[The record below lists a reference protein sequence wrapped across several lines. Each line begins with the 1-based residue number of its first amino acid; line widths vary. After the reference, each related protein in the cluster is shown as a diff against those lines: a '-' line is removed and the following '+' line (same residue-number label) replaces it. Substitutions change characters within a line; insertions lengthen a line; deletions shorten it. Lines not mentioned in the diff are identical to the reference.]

1 MKKTLFAAALASVA
15 LAGCVK
21 NEAEIVQNAD
31 SKITFAAP
39 LVSSIT
45 RIHEGE
51 INNPY
56 PTEEEFVVFAKLYS
70 DKYDAWRDGT
80 WYMGSNTEG
89 IVVKYNPDAN
99 IQGWVPDVNYYWP
112 KNGSLTFYAYS
123 PADYDTWKPL
133 INQGVM
139 ESSDVTIPA
148 DAHNVDLLY
157 TKLAKDKKNN
167 ENKPGNNN
175 GVDENAEYNGVEM
188 KFMHALSSI
197 KFKVK
202 LSREYKNAEI
212 KLVSIVLNKVNS
224 VGKFSLEV
232 DETQDAPKSVVWNMY
247 KTPIDY
253 TLVSN
258 TADDVQPISS
268 WTTSSDIQGAS
279 HMILLP
285 QDLANIT
292 ATVTYTIKDNP
303 NAETREFSTVIKLA
317 DLDYGAQTEK
327 KWLPGKRYIYT
338 ITFSLQTII
347 FDPSVTPWE
356 DVEVVYPKTSTS
368 AAA

>member
-56 PTEEEFVVFAKLYS
+56 PTEEEFVVFAKLYKTT
-70 DKYDAWRDGT
+70 DYTQWRKGE
-80 WYMGSNTEG
+80 WYMGSDEGG
-89 IVVKYNPDAN
+89 IVVHHEEGDIK
-99 IQGWVPDVNYYWP
+99 GWVPDVNYYWP

-123 PADYDTWKPL
+123 PADYATWKPL
-133 INQGVM
+133 ISEGVM
-139 ESSDVTIPA
+139 ESSDVNIPV

-157 TKLAKDKKNN
+157 TKLAKNKKNN

-175 GVDENAEYNGVEM
+175 GVDGNAEYNGVEM

-202 LSREYKNAEI
+202 LSRIYNNAQI
-212 KLVSIVLNKVNS
+212 RLKSIVLKDVYS
-224 VGKFSLEV
+224 TSTFSLVV
-232 DETQDAPKSVVWNMY
+232 DNETANPGWGMPKNSL
-247 KTPIDY
+247 DY
-253 TLVSN
+253 TLVDNSTQLIN
-258 TADDVQPISS
+258 SVDVADVS
-268 WTTSSDIQGAS
+268 GAS
-279 HMILLP
+279 DMILLP
-285 QDLANIT
+285 QALTNIV
-292 ATVTYTIKDNP
+292 AEVTYTINDDSTTTP
-303 NAETREFSTVIKLA
+303 REFTTEIHLA

-327 KWLPGKRYIYT
+327 AWLPGKRYIYT

-368 AAA
+368 VAE

>member
-1 MKKTLFAAALASVA
+1 MKKILFAAALASVA

-45 RIHEGE
+45 RVHEGE

-56 PTEEEFVVFAKLYS
+56 PTEENFVVFAKLYKTT
-70 DKYDAWRDGT
+70 DYTQWRNGE
-80 WYMGSNTEG
+80 WYMGSDEG
-89 IVVKYNPDAN
+89 GIEVHHEEGDIK
-99 IQGWVPDVNYYWP
+99 GWVPDVNYYWP

-123 PADYDTWKPL
+123 PADYETWKPL
-133 INQGVM
+133 INQGTM

-167 ENKPGNNN
+167 ENKPDNNN
-175 GVDENAEYNGVEM
+175 GVDVNAEYNGVEM

-212 KLVSIVLNKVNS
+212 KLLGIALNNVNS

-247 KTPIDY
+247 KAPIDY
-253 TLVSN
+253 SLVSN
-258 TADDVQPISS
+258 TNENGQPISS

>member
-1 MKKTLFAAALASVA
+1 MKKILFAAALASVA

-31 SKITFAAP
+31 SRITFATP

-56 PTEEEFVVFAKLYS
+56 PTEEEFVVFAKLY
-70 DKYDAWRDGT
+70 KTTNYTQWRNGE
-80 WYMGSNTEG
+80 WYMGSDEGG
-89 IVVKYNPDAN
+89 IVVHHEEGDIK
-99 IQGWVPDVNYYWP
+99 GWVPDVNYYWP

-123 PADYDTWKPL
+123 PADYETWKPL
-133 INQGVM
+133 ISNGVM
-139 ESSDVTIPA
+139 ESSDVNIPA

-157 TKLAKDKKNN
+157 TKLAKNKKNN

-175 GVDENAEYNGVEM
+175 GVDGNAEYNGVEM

-202 LSREYKNAEI
+202 LSRIYNNAQI
-212 KLVSIVLNKVNS
+212 RLKSIVLKDVYS
-224 VGKFSLEV
+224 TSTFSLVV
-232 DETQDAPKSVVWNMY
+232 DNETANPEWNMF
-247 KTPIDY
+247 KNSKDY
-253 TLVSN
+253 TLVNNPTDKFQLINSVDV
-258 TADDVQPISS
+258 ADVS
-268 WTTSSDIQGAS
+268 GAS
-279 HMILLP
+279 DMILLP
-285 QDLANIT
+285 QSLANIV
-292 ATVTYTIKDNP
+292 AEVTYTINDDSTTTP
-303 NAETREFSTVIKLA
+303 REFTTEIKLA

-327 KWLPGKRYIYT
+327 AWLSGKRYIYT

-368 AAA
+368 VAE